1 MESNQSPLTSL
12 QSFFEKRHSSEHI
25 LTALFIIYII
35 AGFATPEPLAN
46 IIDSSIGKII
56 VVLCAIMLFA
66 YGNPV
71 LAILGVFVA
80 YKLIV
85 SASTTTG
92 LGALD
97 MFSSSEERK
106 WQQFSP
112 IHKFPYTLEQEVVS
126 KMAPIVRSDLV
137 NTKQTFK
144 PVLVDLHDASS
155 ISY

>member
-1 MESNQSPLTSL
+1 MESIQSQLTSL
-12 QSFFEKRHSSEHI
+12 QSFFEKRHSGEFI
-25 LTALFIIYII
+25 LSGLFIIYLIM
-35 AGFATPEPLAN
+35 GFKMPEQLAN

-66 YGNPV
+66 YGNPI

-80 YKLIV
+80 YKLIA
-85 SASTTTG
+85 SSSTTTG

-97 MFSSSEERK
+97 MFAPTEKRK
-106 WQQFSP
+106 WQQFPP

-144 PVLVDLHDASS
+144 PLLVDLHHASS